1 MDTDDLKLALERQ
14 RGENK
19 ELVEALLQ
27 LEADYAQL
35 EQERTEVQE
44 EVGRLRRA
52 TVAAEETDGA
62 WEELDATKSSL
73 LYVQQELKLLKR
85 QRESLE
91 EEKQEM
97 RDTIQELTT
106 ENLTLTKGNFRGHQQ
121 LLEVQQA
128 VKQLKADLQRVK
140 EERDAQGKE
149 LAKVNRPR
157 CTFLAHIS
165 PPAQERPLCPG
176 KAPLLRADGDDSGA
190 TGDPGGPSEQNKPT
204 ERRAGGFGAAECA
217 PEARTGRG
225 ALRVVA
231 VRDSGSQ
238 AGESTGGEETRHH
251 LLAVDAGLPLHLA
264 AAPRRLPRGHG
275 RPLHILLRRGVHLPH
290 AAAGAF
296 GAQL

>member
-85 QRESLE
+85 QRESL
-91 EEKQEM
+91 
-97 RDTIQELTT
+97 
-106 ENLTLTKGNFRGHQQ
+106 NLTLTKGNFRGHQQ

-128 VKQLKADLQRVK
+128 VKQLKEKLHSSELTETIREQREIQEVLQSKINQLK
-140 EERDAQGKE
+140 EELED
-149 LAKVNRPR
+149 
-157 CTFLAHIS
+157 
-165 PPAQERPLCPG
+165 
-176 KAPLLRADGDDSGA
+176 
-190 TGDPGGPSEQNKPT
+190 SEQQN
-204 ERRAGGFGAAECA
+204 
-217 PEARTGRG
+217 
-225 ALRVVA
+225 ALQKLEQGEEL
-231 VRDSGSQ
+231 SGSLLCEIVEAKLENRLVAKRRGITYWLWTLASLYIWLQ
-238 AGESTGGEETRHH
+238 
-251 LLAVDAGLPLHLA
+251 LLAGSLVATAVLYTYFFDGEFIYRTLPLVLSEHSYDQLASGLGGHLTLHSQGL
-264 AAPRRLPRGHG
+264 LP
-275 RPLHILLRRGVHLPH
+275 
-290 AAAGAF
+290 F
-296 GAQL
+296 

>member
-35 EQERTEVQE
+35 EQERAEAQE

-52 TVAAEETDGA
+52 TVAVEETDEV

-73 LYVQQELKLLKR
+73 LHVLQELKLLKR

-106 ENLTLTKGNFRGHQQ
+106 ENLTLTKGNFRSHQQ
-121 LLEVQQA
+121 LSEVQQA
-128 VKQLKADLQRVK
+128 VKQLKVDLQRVK

-149 LAKVNRPR
+149 LAKEQLCSSELTETIREQR
-157 CTFLAHIS
+157 EI
-165 PPAQERPLCPG
+165 QEVLQS
-176 KAPLLRADGDDSGA
+176 KINQLKEELED
-190 TGDPGGPSEQNKPT
+190 SEQQN
-204 ERRAGGFGAAECA
+204 
-217 PEARTGRG
+217 
-225 ALRVVA
+225 ALQKLEEGE
-231 VRDSGSQ
+231 DLSGSLLCEIVE
-238 AGESTGGEETRHH
+238 AKLETRLVAKRRGITYWLWTLASLCIWLQ
-251 LLAVDAGLPLHLA
+251 LLAGSLVAAAVLYTYFFDGEFIYRTLPLVLSEHSYEQLASGLGGHLTLHSQGL
-264 AAPRRLPRGHG
+264 LP
-275 RPLHILLRRGVHLPH
+275 
-290 AAAGAF
+290 F
-296 GAQL
+296 

>member
-128 VKQLKADLQRVK
+128 VKQLKEKLHSSELTETIREQREIQEVLQSKINQLK
-140 EERDAQGKE
+140 EELED
-149 LAKVNRPR
+149 
-157 CTFLAHIS
+157 
-165 PPAQERPLCPG
+165 
-176 KAPLLRADGDDSGA
+176 
-190 TGDPGGPSEQNKPT
+190 SEQQN
-204 ERRAGGFGAAECA
+204 
-217 PEARTGRG
+217 
-225 ALRVVA
+225 ALQKLEQGEEL
-231 VRDSGSQ
+231 SGSLLCEIVEAKLENRLVAKRRGITYWLWTLASLYIWLQ
-238 AGESTGGEETRHH
+238 
-251 LLAVDAGLPLHLA
+251 LLAGSLVATAVLYTYFFDGEFIYRTLPLVLSEHSYDQLASGLGGHLTLHSQGL
-264 AAPRRLPRGHG
+264 LP
-275 RPLHILLRRGVHLPH
+275 
-290 AAAGAF
+290 F
-296 GAQL
+296 

>member
-85 QRESLE
+85 QRESL
-91 EEKQEM
+91 
-97 RDTIQELTT
+97 
-106 ENLTLTKGNFRGHQQ
+106 NLTLTKGNFRGHQQ

>member
-35 EQERTEVQE
+35 EQERAEVQE
-44 EVGRLRRA
+44 EVGRIVRLRRV

-62 WEELDATKSSL
+62 WEELDATRSSL

-85 QRESLE
+85 QQESLE

-128 VKQLKADLQRVK
+128 VKQLKEKLHSSELTETIREQREIQEVLQSKINQLK
-140 EERDAQGKE
+140 EELED
-149 LAKVNRPR
+149 
-157 CTFLAHIS
+157 
-165 PPAQERPLCPG
+165 
-176 KAPLLRADGDDSGA
+176 
-190 TGDPGGPSEQNKPT
+190 SEQQN
-204 ERRAGGFGAAECA
+204 
-217 PEARTGRG
+217 
-225 ALRVVA
+225 ALQKLEQGE
-231 VRDSGSQ
+231 DLSGSLLCEIVE
-238 AGESTGGEETRHH
+238 AKLETRLVAKRRGITYWLWTLASLYIWLQ
-251 LLAVDAGLPLHLA
+251 LLAGSLVATAVLYTYFFDGEFIYRTLPLVLSEHSYDQLASGLGGHLTLHSQGL
-264 AAPRRLPRGHG
+264 LP
-275 RPLHILLRRGVHLPH
+275 
-290 AAAGAF
+290 F
-296 GAQL
+296 